1 MHAQQLRLWLLLAA
15 AVWDGVGSQQV
26 QQKHW
31 EMCVHDAAWLK
42 VKLLP
47 VSKVWPHVRAQTQ

>member
-1 MHAQQLRLWLLLAA
+1 MHSNCVCGCCWQLRWGMLW
-15 AVWDGVGSQQV
+15 DQNKCS
-26 QQKHW
+26 KEHW